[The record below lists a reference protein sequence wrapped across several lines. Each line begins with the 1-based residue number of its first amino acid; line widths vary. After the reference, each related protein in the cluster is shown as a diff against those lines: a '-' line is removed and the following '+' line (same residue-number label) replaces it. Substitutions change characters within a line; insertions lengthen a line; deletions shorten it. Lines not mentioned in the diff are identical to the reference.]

1 MQAAAV
7 KLRCLPMRLVSWLGG
22 LVVVGAIILT
32 AGAVTLA
39 HHRAVAPRVLTAAHQ
54 AVDLKSYDNLDQA
67 AAPAQLM
74 PPTPP
79 PPPPPAAAP
88 PEPAPVRAALIV
100 NSTQQALINQDRAR
114 SGLAPL
120 TWSGCLYSVARAQA
134 AHLATPGVTFAHY
147 GGVYQDLNCR
157 LGSQAGEN
165 IGWWSLGINDTQL
178 NTMFMNSAEH
188 RANILGPYHYVATAW
203 VVGANG
209 YGYIAVEF
217 G

>member
-1 MQAAAV
+1 
-7 KLRCLPMRLVSWLGG
+7 MRLLSWLAGF
-22 LVVVGAIILT
+22 LVVGAIIVT

-39 HHRAVAPRVLTAAHQ
+39 HQRAVAPRVLTAAHQ
-54 AVDLKSYDNLDQA
+54 PVDLKSYDNLDQA
-67 AAPAQLM
+67 ASPAQLI

-79 PPPPPAAAP
+79 PPPAPPAPAAP
-88 PEPAPVRAALIV
+88 APAPAQVALIV

-114 SGLAPL
+114 NGLGPL
-120 TWSGCLYSVARAQA
+120 TWSSCLYSVARAQA

-157 LGSQAGEN
+157 LGAQTGEN
-165 IGWWSLGINDTQL
+165 IGWWSLGVNDTQL
-178 NTMFMNSAEH
+178 NTMFMNSPEH

-203 VVGANG
+203 VVGSNG